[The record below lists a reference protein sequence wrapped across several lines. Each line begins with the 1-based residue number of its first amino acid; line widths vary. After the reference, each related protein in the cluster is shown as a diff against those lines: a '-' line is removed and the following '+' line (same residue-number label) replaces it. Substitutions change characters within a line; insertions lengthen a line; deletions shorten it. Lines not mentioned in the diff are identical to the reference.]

1 VPVRVLKLKAFAR
14 WARKERLAD
23 GLLRVAVREMRS
35 GLMDANLG
43 GGLLKKRV
51 ARPGGGKSGGYR
63 TILAADL
70 RERWVFLYGFAKS
83 ERDDL
88 DDDELRELK
97 RLAQSYLALSEET
110 IDRLI
115 DDGKLIE
122 VKNGEPQAS

>member
-1 VPVRVLKLKAFAR
+1 MVYGCAR
-14 WARKERLAD
+14 ARPEVE
-23 GLLRVAVREMRS
+23 GV
-35 GLMDANLG
+35 
-43 GGLLKKRV
+43 KKRV

-122 VKNGEPQAS
+122 VKNGEPEAS